1 MNPYHIFK
9 VVPLSVLQMLAR
21 FVAWVIIK
29 IPSLSIMRTIQIN
42 MALITH
48 TLSEQQ
54 KRALTKDIIYHQCL
68 TSIESIKS
76 WAMPPEWSIAQIR
89 DVHNKDIFLEGIAN
103 PNGMLAIVPHLGT
116 WEMMNAWLNQFGAP
130 TIMYKPVDGKFA
142 NEFILQGRARLNAT
156 LVPTDGS
163 GVKAVFKT
171 LKQGGFSIVL
181 PDHVPEPSGGVVV
194 PFFGIKTLTSTLAS
208 KLASKTKCALVG
220 LSCIRRT
227 DGRGFD
233 IYCYKLDDP
242 ALYDRNAE
250 VATHALNQAMERMI
264 TDNYSH
270 YMWGYRRFKRIPNLG
285 NPYRKDKETLEAF
298 IQSHHSNVSSRS
310 ASDINDSDIND
321 SVKNDNVKSN
331 NVKIDSTVKSDNTK
345 LDNH

>member
-9 VVPLSVLQMLAR
+9 YVPLSVLQMLAR
-21 FVAWVIIK
+21 IVAWVIIQL
-29 IPSLSIMRTIQIN
+29 PRLSIMRTIDIN
-42 MALITH
+42 ISLIAP
-48 TLSEQQ
+48 TLPKAQ
-54 KRALTKDIIYHQCL
+54 KQALTKDIIYHQCL
-68 TSIESIKS
+68 TSIESMKS
-76 WAMPPEWSIAQIR
+76 WAMSPEWSIAQIC
-89 DVHNKDIFLEGIAN
+89 DVHNKDILIEGLTN

-130 TIMYKPVDGKFA
+130 TIMYKPVKGKLT
-142 NEFILQGRARLNAT
+142 NEFVLQGRSRLNAT

-194 PFFGIKTLTSTLAS
+194 PFFGIETLTSTLAS

-233 IYCYKLDDP
+233 IYCYKLDNP

-285 NPYRKDKETLEAF
+285 NPYKKDKETLAAF
-298 IQSHHSNVSSRS
+298 IRSHHSNGS
-310 ASDINDSDIND
+310 NQPDSNAND
-321 SVKNDNVKSN
+321 SVKNDNIKSD
-331 NVKIDSTVKSDNTK
+331 NVKNDSAVRNNNTK
-345 LDNH
+345 LDNR